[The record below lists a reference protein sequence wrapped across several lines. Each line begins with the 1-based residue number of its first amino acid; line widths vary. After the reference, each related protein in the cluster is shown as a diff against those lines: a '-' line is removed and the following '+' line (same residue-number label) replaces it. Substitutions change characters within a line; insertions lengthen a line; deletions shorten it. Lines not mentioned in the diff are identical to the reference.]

1 MPQRPYDKPVSREQ
15 KVRTSSGLISLLW
28 MFVGA
33 VIAVMIGLFLYLS
46 PLFDGFKTDV
56 EVNPPVKVEPLPQTD
71 ESNDFEFYEVLP
83 TREFQTGES
92 MTGTKSVEPSD
103 DQATTKPDAVVTSEQ
118 NDATRPRQDGVPSG
132 QADAVVITEE
142 ELTYDGADDDRA
154 NGAGGNINIT
164 AVNNSYILQIRS
176 YDSPDE
182 ADRMRA
188 EVMMSGVDAR
198 VIKRV
203 DDGMELYQVISNTM
217 NSKEEALSA
226 SRRLSSN
233 GIDSLVVE
241 QRH

>member
-92 MTGTKSVEPSD
+92 VTGTKSVELND
-103 DQATTKPDAVVTSEQ
+103 DQMTTKPDAVVTSEQ
-118 NDATRPRQDGVPSG
+118 SDATRLRQDSVPSER
-132 QADAVVITEE
+132 ADAVVITEE
-142 ELTYDGADDDRA
+142 ELTYDGTNYGA
-154 NGAGGNINIT
+154 NGTENNINIT

-203 DDGMELYQVISNTM
+203 DDGIELYQVISNTM